1 MYMILSLHELISRC
15 HLVNF
20 DLLPPSTFKIH
31 NMTQF
36 CVFVFF
42 LIKKHHDSMILY
54 ILLFILKYKCVVA
67 FHFYFFF
74 FNVLPE
80 GGGAWRDVPYMYFK
94 VVINTIIHFS
104 FSATRVISKC
114 ILILPNKT
122 DNSVHKA
129 IIGKFKNI
137 CSNYQVYVI
146 FIKYFS
152 TSGQRNFLLFF
163 PRDME
168 LISGAG

>member
-1 MYMILSLHELISRC
+1 MIRVVHVKSKTLFEEDGEDMYEKDLLYITTYMYMILSLHELISRC

-42 LIKKHHDSMILY
+42 LIKNTMILY
-54 ILLFILKYKCVVA
+54 ILLFIMILKYKCVVA

-114 ILILPNKT
+114 ILIFPNKT

-137 CSNYQVYVI
+137 SV
-146 FIKYFS
+146 
-152 TSGQRNFLLFF
+152 
-163 PRDME
+163 RDF
-168 LISGAG
+168 

>member
-42 LIKKHHDSMILY
+42 LIKNTMILN

-67 FHFYFFF
+67 FHFFFQCF
-74 FNVLPE
+74 AGE
-80 GGGAWRDVPYMYFK
+80 GGAGGMSLTCIFK
-94 VVINTIIHFS
+94 
-104 FSATRVISKC
+104 
-114 ILILPNKT
+114 L
-122 DNSVHKA
+122 
-129 IIGKFKNI
+129 
-137 CSNYQVYVI
+137 
-146 FIKYFS
+146 
-152 TSGQRNFLLFF
+152 
-163 PRDME
+163 
-168 LISGAG
+168 